1 MLKSTQAKGIKIL
14 TPKHMLQLPIALTQM
29 KVSLTSE
36 NLLNEIHQ
44 IIHSLYQVRE
54 ITLNVY
60 NNITNSI

>member
-1 MLKSTQAKGIKIL
+1 
-14 TPKHMLQLPIALTQM
+14 MLQLPIALTQM

-44 IIHSLYQVRE
+44 MIHSLYQVRE